1 MQVVEARGN
10 IVGVMS
16 DQFCHTIRSSV
27 YWSMSTGPKRRRR
40 GAPIQFNS
48 RRTTSIMLSRH
59 CHLTAGDPMHWLSIV
74 YTHRRLFA
82 PANMIISP
90 RLRPREHRPA
100 EHAHSHRLRVRIYDI
115 FTTRS
120 IAQRRYLYLGNA
132 IRRSP
137 GHVRNLCENNDQIYS
152 NKTWGKSNVSP
163 PGCATS
169 RACNRLHFLPY
180 VNAIYRMSP
189 ILNSVDK
196 TNTKLVDSTTSLEG
210 SKN

>member
-16 DQFCHTIRSSV
+16 DQFCHAIRSSV

-59 CHLTAGDPMHWLSIV
+59 CHLTAGDPMHTLSILH
-74 YTHRRLFA
+74 THRRLFA
-82 PANMIISP
+82 PANMNISP

-100 EHAHSHRLRVRIYDI
+100 EHAHSHRVRVPIYDI

-120 IAQRRYLYLGNA
+120 IAQRRYLYLGQTLSAGLQVTFGICAKTTIRFIQTRRGENPTLARPAAPLAAPA
-132 IRRSP
+132 IGCTFYRTSTPSTECHR
-137 GHVRNLCENNDQIYS
+137 YS
-152 NKTWGKSNVSP
+152 
-163 PGCATS
+163 
-169 RACNRLHFLPY
+169 
-180 VNAIYRMSP
+180 
-189 ILNSVDK
+189 IL
-196 TNTKLVDSTTSLEG
+196 
-210 SKN
+210 